1 MKKIFTLFVCFFIFS
16 SLSLSAQQKSR
27 FGLKAGVNVA
37 WQSRETNYGELI
49 PLVSTHL
56 TGFTEVQL
64 AEKLFL
70 QPGLS
75 LQGKGM
81 SIDSKGAMDG
91 SHGKVHMLYLE
102 IPVNLLYKLKLT
114 NFGTLVLGGGPY
126 AGLGLKGNLFEN
138 LENPFRSYEGSN
150 GYGNTDY
157 GVNLS
162 LGTQLNSRLTLTL
175 QQSIGLD
182 NIAPEAYTV
191 PGPADEPIVFR
202 QEIKNRVASVSIGY
216 RF

>member
-1 MKKIFTLFVCFFIFS
+1 MIKTTTLSIFLSLLV
-16 SLSLSAQQKSR
+16 SLSVSAQEKSR

-37 WQSRETNYGELI
+37 WQSREQPRHEMS
-49 PLVSTHL
+49 PAFSMHL

-64 AEKLFL
+64 AEKVFL

-75 LQGKGM
+75 LQGKGYRTELN
-81 SIDSKGAMDG
+81 SSPGAG
-91 SHGKVHMLYLE
+91 YRPTNMLYLE
-102 IPVNLLYKLKLT
+102 IPVNLLYKFRLP
-114 NFGTLVLGGGPY
+114 FGNMIAGGGPY
-126 AGLGLKGNLFEN
+126 AGLGLSGRERGGSDNV
-138 LENPFRSYEGSN
+138 FRGVDGSN

-157 GVNLS
+157 GLNIS
-162 LGTQLNSRLTLTL
+162 LGTELSSRFTLTL

-191 PGPADEPIVFR
+191 PGPADGLEVVNGS
-202 QEIKNRVASVSIGY
+202 IKNRVASVSIGY

>member
-1 MKKIFTLFVCFFIFS
+1 MIKTSTLSIFLCLLI
-16 SLSLSAQQKSR
+16 SLSLSAQEKSR

-37 WQSRETNYGELI
+37 WQSRESNYGELI

-64 AEKLFL
+64 AEKLYL

-81 SIDSKGAMDG
+81 SIDSRGAMDG

-114 NFGTLVLGGGPY
+114 KLGTLVLGGGPY
-126 AGLGLKGNLFEN
+126 AGLGLKGNLFEKS
-138 LENPFRSYEGSN
+138 ENPFRSYEGSN

-162 LGTQLNSRLTLTL
+162 LGTQLKSRLTLTL

-182 NIAPEAYTV
+182 NIAPDAYTV
-191 PGPADEPIVFR
+191 HGPADEPIVFR
-202 QEIKNRVASVSIGY
+202 EEIKNRVASVSIGY